1 MSSIIHSLS
10 DVVTSL
16 VELVWSFFTT
26 AGDLVKQ
33 TISFGFKFA
42 SELVDL
48 VVNFFKG
55 LVDLAGGIAGFVLG
69 KWSRAHDIVS
79 YWFLTIHP
87 RQCPYARSAGCRHL
101 RFLAVSAQPGQ
112 DGAGWQQEAE
122 LAAGCFSMAAAAMP
136 LIPSVRYNLY
146 DTRYPLE
153 RWRVRPVGLK

>member
-33 TISFGFKFA
+33 TISFGVKFA

-48 VVNFFKG
+48 VINFFKG

-69 KWSRAHDIVS
+69 KCLLVD
-79 YWFLTIHP
+79 
-87 RQCPYARSAGCRHL
+87 
-101 RFLAVSAQPGQ
+101 
-112 DGAGWQQEAE
+112 
-122 LAAGCFSMAAAAMP
+122 
-136 LIPSVRYNLY
+136 
-146 DTRYPLE
+146 
-153 RWRVRPVGLK
+153 K